1 MLWFIGG
8 VLAGWVIL
16 SILHEYFWGQRFIE
30 IIELPVVVL
39 EFILELI
46 LAPFVWVYLVFFRHT
61 LKPVE
66 LERIKELKI
75 MEDSKH
81 LFGSFYICFDKK
93 ARRLS
98 NKIFCYRVKKPLD
111 KPKDV

>member
-8 VLAGWVIL
+8 LFAGWVIL

-30 IIELPVVVL
+30 IIELPCVVF
-39 EFILELI
+39 EAILELI
-46 LAPFVWVYLVFFRHT
+46 LSPFVWVYLVFFRHT
-61 LKPVE
+61 LHPVE

-81 LFGSFYICFDKK
+81 LFGSLYICFDKK

-111 KPKDV
+111 KQ